1 METGPPFYVVIQATR
16 RSSRLQ
22 GKGSTF
28 ISQLFLRPWLLV
40 RPRESNPR
48 PPALQSSA
56 LSTELI
62 LPRLNNNGSLFLDCL
77 VVKKTG
83 VKIPFCA
90 LLNLNFINGLVIF
103 SSLLYICLSIGQVRL
118 SLCSLTVSRHVYN
131 YCTSV
136 HQQSQSRVPK
146 QKKAPNQG
154 GKYYWHKF
162 AQNFPQ

>member
-56 LSTELI
+56 LSAELM

-77 VVKKTG
+77 VVKKLGSKFPSVHFWTLILLM
-83 VKIPFCA
+83 VWWFSLVSYTYASPLARLDCLYVPWRFLDMYIITA
-90 LLNLNFINGLVIF
+90 LVFI
-103 SSLLYICLSIGQVRL
+103 SSLSQEFLNRRKHLTREVSIID
-118 SLCSLTVSRHVYN
+118 T
-131 YCTSV
+131 T
-136 HQQSQSRVPK
+136 
-146 QKKAPNQG
+146 
-154 GKYYWHKF
+154 